1 MTKYR
6 RKYLCICEGQQETMY
21 LAHVAKLI
29 RDFPRKVVTFNTLEG
44 PPSRLEKRY
53 EDYKSAAVFDF
64 DFNEVEFRK
73 KIELCDRL
81 NRKRKPSKE
90 RHIYHAYSS
99 VNFDLWLILHKE
111 NFNREVSKN
120 DAYVSDVRR
129 IYNLSASE
137 NIKSEG
143 AMQKILSQ
151 ITVDDVKEA
160 IERADFIRKGKMVGD
175 GIKTGDTTI
184 HSNPDFSIHEF
195 LRVVLKDS
203 GDL

>member
-1 MTKYR
+1 
-6 RKYLCICEGQQETMY
+6 
-21 LAHVAKLI
+21 
-29 RDFPRKVVTFNTLEG
+29 
-44 PPSRLEKRY
+44 
-53 EDYKSAAVFDF
+53 VFDF

-151 ITVDDVKEA
+151 ITLDDVKEA

>member
-1 MTKYR
+1 M
-6 RKYLCICEGQQETMY
+6 
-21 LAHVAKLI
+21 
-29 RDFPRKVVTFNTLEG
+29 
-44 PPSRLEKRY
+44 
-53 EDYKSAAVFDF
+53 
-64 DFNEVEFRK
+64 
-73 KIELCDRL
+73 
-81 NRKRKPSKE
+81 
-90 RHIYHAYSS
+90 
-99 VNFDLWLILHKE
+99 WLILHKE

-151 ITVDDVKEA
+151 ITLDDVKEA

>member
-1 MTKYR
+1 MSQYR
-6 RKYLCICEGQQETMY
+6 RKYLCICEGQQETLY

-29 RDFPRKVVTFNTLEG
+29 KDFPRKVVTFNTLEG
-44 PPSRLEKRY
+44 PPGRLENRY

-73 KIELCDRL
+73 NIELCDRL

-143 AMQKILSQ
+143 AMHKILSQ
-151 ITVDDVKEA
+151 ITLDDVKEA

-175 GIKTGDTTI
+175 GIKSGDTTI